1 MNKVRSQEQEKLS
14 NDNNDAFS
22 LPLLDE
28 VNEIIYK
35 EKVLLELKILEQEN
49 EAKVWK
55 NRYESLLGSVS
66 DTAAETGALEPL
78 QFAANNASNTNNTN
92 NTNDNNK
99 VSIVSNNDNDPIDN
113 IILSLSSNEW
123 VIDLSYKTITSSILT
138 RLCKGNSAITYT
150 NPLLSVFNLSN
161 SNIKED
167 SAQILS
173 VLLSNPNVK
182 AIDLSNNSLGILFT
196 ITTTTTNT
204 TTRTITT
211 TITTTTI
218 TTNTTTTTTTRDN
231 I

>member
-1 MNKVRSQEQEKLS
+1 MKKVKSQENVS
-14 NDNNDAFS
+14 NDNDAFS

-28 VNEIIYK
+28 VNEIIQK

-78 QFAANNASNTNNTN
+78 QIAANNES
-92 NTNDNNK
+92 NK
-99 VSIVSNNDNDPIDN
+99 VIVVSNNDNDPIDN

-123 VIDLSYKTITSSILT
+123 VIDFSYKTITSSILT

-182 AIDLSNNSLGILFT
+182 AIDLSNNSLGIVSST
-196 ITTTTTNT
+196 ATTTTTT
-204 TTRTITT
+204 TTATI
-211 TITTTTI
+211 TTI
-218 TTNTTTTTTTRDN
+218 TTNTTTITTSRDN